1 MVLKNQNDKV
11 ILDIVISKMSVFCV
25 ISHIDFV
32 TSQNNEFLISQNKNL
47 FYTTE
52 VISKIYFVIKI
63 IMILRYHK
71 FNFVTSKKSLRY
83 Y

>member
-1 MVLKNQNDKV
+1 
-11 ILDIVISKMSVFCV
+11 MSVFCV

-63 IMILRYHK
+63 IMNLRYHK
-71 FNFVTSKKSLRY
+71 FDFDTSQNLCDIINSVL
-83 Y
+83 